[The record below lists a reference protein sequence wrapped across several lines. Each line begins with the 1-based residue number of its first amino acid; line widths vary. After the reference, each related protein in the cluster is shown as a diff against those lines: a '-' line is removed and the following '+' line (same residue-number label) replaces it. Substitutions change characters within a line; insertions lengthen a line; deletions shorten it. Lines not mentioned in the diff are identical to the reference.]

1 MTTTI
6 LQCYFG
12 FTGVQLKKMIMVKMN
27 ASFCPAP
34 EGWSQTARQLILH
47 RHPKLS
53 KRINPAA
60 VLKVTS
66 DPNHTLNRPCFCF
79 LAEQCG
85 NKHGEHAAGKQVK
98 WCVVRVRRFW
108 SSWVHWDALETN
120 VSQFVV
126 LAAHP
131 LQVLSAP
138 AALQRFHSFSF
149 SSSLCDQSC
158 VFLLFLFSFCY
169 LSQLPFPCPSVTSM
183 FFFISIY
190 WFRFS
195 PELACASLLS
205 LESGLQSAYLAYGNV
220 CHSHVHMDAPII
232 MEAEP

>member
-1 MTTTI
+1 
-6 LQCYFG
+6 
-12 FTGVQLKKMIMVKMN
+12 MIMVKMN

-60 VLKVTS
+60 VLRVTS
-66 DPNHTLNRPCFCF
+66 DPNHTLKRPCFCF

-98 WCVVRVRRFW
+98 WCVVRVRRFG

-120 VSQFVV
+120 VSQFVG

-138 AALQRFHSFSF
+138 AALQRFHSFSSF

-169 LSQLPFPCPSVTSM
+169 LSQLPFSLCNLNVLLHFHLLIQIQSRAGLCLAALWST
-183 FFFISIY
+183 ISLPGI
-190 WFRFS
+190 
-195 PELACASLLS
+195 
-205 LESGLQSAYLAYGNV
+205 
-220 CHSHVHMDAPII
+220 
-232 MEAEP
+232 

>member
-1 MTTTI
+1 
-6 LQCYFG
+6 
-12 FTGVQLKKMIMVKMN
+12 MIMVKMN

-98 WCVVRVRRFW
+98 WCVVRVRRFG

-120 VSQFVV
+120 VSQFVG

-138 AALQRFHSFSF
+138 AALQRFHSFSSF

-195 PELACASLLS
+195 PELTCASLLS